1 MTSDTETVGLRPHTY
16 GGRND
21 SRTPQPKFE
30 KPQNILSKPPAA
42 SRSGAAVLFP
52 GPKALGR
59 EVDCP
64 VPQALPRQPR
74 PTAPRAGPTKAR
86 GCCRSGRHRPVSD
99 RGTGGRPGP
108 VRTRRDPPGS
118 ARTRQ
123 DPPGPAGC
131 VVVGRSPPQPRED
144 GPGARSATAC
154 RRRPPG
160 APASLTAEPRARS
173 ARCPV
178 WTFRSSPDGRVRQRR
193 EGGSPGRAAL
203 LRPLRRG
210 GTRTALSAAGLW
222 REPLRDRAR
231 RFLKS
236 VWKSTPARSRGG
248 PSPRPRP
255 TASRVV
261 D

>member
-1 MTSDTETVGLRPHTY
+1 MTQERLSRSSKNHKTSFRSRQRLAVQARPCSSPGRRPL
-16 GGRND
+16 GGRLTAQSRRRSRD
-21 SRTPQPKFE
+21 SP
-30 KPQNILSKPPAA
+30 
-42 SRSGAAVLFP
+42 
-52 GPKALGR
+52 
-59 EVDCP
+59 
-64 VPQALPRQPR
+64 ALPRRARVPPR
-74 PTAPRAGPTKAR
+74 REAA
-86 GCCRSGRHRPVSD
+86 VD
-99 RGTGGRPGP
+99 RGVTGRSATEAREDGQDPSGP
-108 VRTRRDPPGS
+108 AGIRRDPPGS